1 MSEAPALSAAVRKFL
16 DASPDSALLVTSA
29 AAQAGRFDRVLVS
42 LRDRGALR
50 SLSLA
55 VGLRTPVVGI
65 FLEAG
70 DGPVTLVPRPEW
82 PALQG
87 IRARGVDG
95 GWLTVLRFERP
106 VDVARVV
113 AELGRQAVWPD
124 RTGNRGLWVSGLDQP
139 PDGVA
144 LDVTSPPAPGAI
156 GPYDERVLNPIGFD
170 PLADGPVVE
179 LSSLDLVDGVT
190 EGLVG
195 SLRSAAG
202 VRVSWDS
209 PRAAAVVAGL
219 ALAGVPLVAADAPTE
234 LLGAGLAAALTAPVD
249 LGDPLAREEHS
260 IVQRRLAFDAYSTLA
275 ARRALGDATGVPVAT
290 QPAVSIVLATRR
302 PEQVEFAL
310 RQVAKQRGVD
320 SLELVLAP
328 HGFSPDAGLVR
339 GLLPDHVAVQVVP
352 HPETTVFGDV
362 IAAACRAAGG
372 DVLLK
377 MDDDDWYGPDVVAD
391 LLRARAYS
399 GAELVGMAA
408 ELHYL
413 AGEDLTVKRG
423 HPVECYATFV
433 AGGTMM
439 VERALLREVGS
450 FRSVRKFVDAQLL
463 AGVTAAGASVFRT
476 QSLGYL
482 LRRNPTGHTWDADL
496 AYLLDPSRVQRTWDG
511 FVPSRLMEVAPED
524 LPQPGGTSS

>member
-1 MSEAPALSAAVRKFL
+1 APALRKFL
-16 DASPDSALLVTSA
+16 DASPGSALLVTSA
-29 AAQAGRFDRVLVS
+29 TAQGGRYDRVLVS
-42 LRDRGALR
+42 LRDRGELR

-55 VGLRTPVVGI
+55 VGVRTPVVGV
-65 FLEAG
+65 FLSAG
-70 DGPVTLVPRPEW
+70 DGPATLVPRPEW
-82 PALQG
+82 PTLQG
-87 IRARGVDG
+87 TRARGVDG

-106 VDVARVV
+106 VDVGRVV
-113 AELGRQAVWPD
+113 AELGRQSVWPD
-124 RTGNRGLWVSGLDQP
+124 RTGNRGIWVAGLDSP
-139 PDGVA
+139 PDGVL
-144 LDVTSPPAPGAI
+144 LDVTSPVTEGI

-170 PLADGPVVE
+170 PLAKGPVVE
-179 LSSLDLVDGVT
+179 LSSLDLTAGVT
-190 EGLVG
+190 EGLVA
-195 SLRSAAG
+195 SLRAAAG
-202 VRVSWDS
+202 VRVSWDVDGA
-209 PRAAAVVAGL
+209 PGLVAGL
-219 ALAGVPLVAADAPTE
+219 ALAGVPLVAADAPAE
-234 LLGAGLAAALTAPVD
+234 LLGAELASALTAPVD
-249 LGDPLAREEHS
+249 LSDALAREEHS
-260 IVQRRLAFDAYSTLA
+260 IVQRRLAFDSFSTLA
-275 ARRALGDATGVPVAT
+275 ARRAHGAATGVPVAA

-328 HGFSPDAGLVR
+328 HGFPPDVAAVR
-339 GLLPDHVAVQVVP
+339 ALLPDRVALQVVP
-352 HPETTVFGDV
+352 HPETTAFGDV
-362 IAAACRAAGG
+362 LAAACRAAGG

-391 LLRARAYS
+391 LLRARVYS

-413 AGEDLTVKRG
+413 SGEDLTVKRG
-423 HPVECYATFV
+423 HPVECYASFV

-463 AGVTAAGASVFRT
+463 AGVTAAGASIFRT

-496 AYLLDPSRVQRTWDG
+496 AYLLDPSRVQRSWDG
-511 FVPSRLMEVAPED
+511 FVPSRLMEVGPED
-524 LPQPGGTSS
+524 LP

>member
-1 MSEAPALSAAVRKFL
+1 MSEAPALPQALRRFL
-16 DASPDSALLVTSA
+16 EQSPDSALLVTSA
-29 AAQAGRFDRVLVS
+29 SVPVDAGRFDRVLVS
-42 LRDRGALR
+42 VRDRGALR
-50 SLSLA
+50 SLVVVA
-55 VGLRTPVVGI
+55 GVRAPVVGF
-65 FLEAG
+65 FLASG

-106 VDVARVV
+106 VDVGRVV
-113 AELGRQAVWPD
+113 SELGRQAVWPD
-124 RTGNRGLWVSGLDQP
+124 RVGNRGLWVSGHDSP
-139 PDGVA
+139 PEGVA
-144 LDVTSPPAPGAI
+144 LDVVSPPDRSAI
-156 GPYDERVLNPIGFD
+156 GPYDERVVNPIGFD
-170 PLADGPVVE
+170 PLADGPVLE
-179 LSSLDLVDGVT
+179 LSSLDLSSGVT
-190 EGLVG
+190 EGLVA

-202 VRVSWDS
+202 VRVSWAVADA
-209 PRAAAVVAGL
+209 PAVVAGL
-219 ALAGVPLVAADAPTE
+219 AMAGVPLLAGDAPGGVFDDGFAE
-234 LLGAGLAAALTAPVD
+234 ALTAPVD
-249 LGDPLAREEHS
+249 LSDPLAREEHS
-260 IVQRRLAFDAYSTLA
+260 IVQRRLAFDTFSTVA
-275 ARRALGDATGVPVAT
+275 ARRALGDSTGVPVAG
-290 QPAVSIVLATRR
+290 QAAVSIVLATRR

-328 HGFSPDAGLVR
+328 HGFSPDVGAVRALV
-339 GLLPDHVAVQVVP
+339 PSHVAVQVLP
-352 HPETTVFGDV
+352 HPETTAFGDV
-362 IAAACRAAGG
+362 LHAACRAAGG

-399 GAELVGMAA
+399 GAELVGTAA

-423 HPVECYATFV
+423 HPVECYAHFV

-439 VERALLREVGS
+439 VERALLREVGG

-463 AGVTAAGASVFRT
+463 AGVTAAGATIFRA

-496 AYLLDPSRVQRTWDG
+496 AFLLDPARVQRTWDG
-511 FVPSRLMEVAPED
+511 FHPSRLMEIAPED
-524 LPQPGGTSS
+524 LPVSS